1 MIQLPDI
8 NEARRRISDVIV
20 NTPLVRS
27 TGLSRESGVEVFL
40 KMEHRQKTGSFK
52 LRGATNAISQL
63 TEAEKIRGV
72 VTASTGNHGR
82 AVSYAATAAKVR
94 ATICV
99 SNLVHE
105 NKIAEIRRLGADLR
119 IIGNS
124 YDEAEQEAERLAEH
138 DRMVMI
144 HASDDPRIIAGQGTI
159 GLELLEALPNVAT
172 VLVAVGSGGLSAGV
186 GLAISSLRPSA
197 RILGVSMDRGAAM
210 KASLEAGHPVE
221 VEELPS
227 LADALCGGIGLQNKL
242 TFKAC
247 QSLLDDVILVSEE
260 EIAAGIRYAY
270 DHEHEVVEGAGAV
283 GISALLA
290 GKVTALKGPIAI
302 IISGGNINM
311 ALHRRVM
318 AGDHTIFQQVG

>member
-1 MIQLPDI
+1 MIQLSDI
-8 NEARRRISDVIV
+8 NEARRRISGVIV
-20 NTPLVRS
+20 NTPLVCS
-27 TGLSRESGVEVFL
+27 AGLSSECRVEVFL

-52 LRGATNAISQL
+52 LRGATNAISLL
-63 TEAEKIRGV
+63 TEAEKVLGV

-82 AVSYAATAAKVR
+82 AVSYAAVAAKAR

-99 SNLVHE
+99 SSLVHE

-119 IIGNS
+119 IVGNS

-144 HASDDPRIIAGQGTI
+144 HASDNPAIIAGQGTI

-172 VLVAVGSGGLSAGV
+172 VLVPVGSGGLSAGV

-197 RILGVSMDRGAAM
+197 RIVGVSMDRGAAM
-210 KASLEAGHPVE
+210 KASLVVGHPVE

-260 EIAAGIRYAY
+260 EIAAGIRYAH
-270 DHEHEVVEGAGAV
+270 DHEHEVIEGAGAV

-290 GKVTALKGPIAI
+290 GKVAAPKGPVAI
-302 IISGGNINM
+302 IISGGNIDM
-311 ALHRRVM
+311 ALHHRVM
-318 AGDHTIFQQVG
+318 TGNHNFQQVG

>member
-1 MIQLPDI
+1 M
-8 NEARRRISDVIV
+8 IV
-20 NTPLVRS
+20 NTPLVCS
-27 TGLSRESGVEVFL
+27 AGLSSECGVEVFL

-63 TEAEKIRGV
+63 TEAEKLLGV

-82 AVSYAATAAKVR
+82 AVSYAATAAKAR

-99 SNLVHE
+99 SRLVHE

-119 IIGNS
+119 IVGNS

-144 HASDDPRIIAGQGTI
+144 HASDNPAIIAGQGTI
-159 GLELLEALPNVAT
+159 GLELLEALPNLAT
-172 VLVAVGSGGLSAGV
+172 VLVALGSGGLSAGV

-210 KASLEAGHPVE
+210 KASLEVGHPVE
-221 VEELPS
+221 VEEFPS

-247 QSLLDDVILVSEE
+247 ESLLDDVILVSEE

-283 GISALLA
+283 GIAALLA
-290 GKVTALKGPIAI
+290 GKVAALRGPVAI
-302 IISGGNINM
+302 IISGGNIDM

-318 AGDHTIFQQVG
+318 TGDHNIF